1 MISPSVLGEVRK
13 REVEESLETG
23 VEKWSSPEARERSR
37 SSSDRPER
45 RGLEV
50 DEGEETSSSLIIV
63 VRSDMLT
70 TKIKKM
76 NSEEVSE

>member
-1 MISPSVLGEVRK
+1 MISPPVLGEVRK

-23 VEKWSSPEARERSR
+23 VEKRSGPEARERSR

-50 DEGEETSSSLIIV
+50 GEGGETSSSL
-63 VRSDMLT
+63 
-70 TKIKKM
+70 
-76 NSEEVSE
+76 